1 MSANTQARVR
11 SLRGLLAVVIAGL
24 LFGLLPPSAQAQIGP
39 DTLKPPPAPQDKG
52 QAPSTGQEKAKS
64 PHLGKVIPETPAAR
78 AKLLDDLYAH
88 LATAADEETAKPF
101 MEAIERLW
109 LVPGSDTVSV
119 LMERAAAAV
128 GQKRSDLALTLLS
141 SVIDLA
147 PDYAEAWNRRAYIF
161 YTEGDYER
169 ALGDLR
175 RVLALDANH
184 FKALDG
190 SAQILRELGFKRQAL
205 AAYQRLLT
213 VHPFW
218 PSAQAAIDELKS
230 DIEGRGL

>member
-1 MSANTQARVR
+1 MS
-11 SLRGLLAVVIAGL
+11 LAIGIAGL
-24 LFGLLPPSAQAQIGP
+24 AQFSAHAQVGP
-39 DTLKPPPAPQDKG
+39 DAP
-52 QAPSTGQEKAKS
+52 KS
-64 PHLGKVIPETPAAR
+64 PPVTVPHSQDQSAPANPDQAKRPQLGKLIPETPAAR
-78 AKLLDDLYAH
+78 ARLLNDLYAH

-109 LVPGSDTVSV
+109 LVPGGDTIAV
-119 LMERAAAAV
+119 LMERAATAA
-128 GQKRSDLALTLLS
+128 GQKRNDLALTLLG
-141 SVIDLA
+141 SVVDLA
-147 PDYAEAWNRRAYIF
+147 PDFTEAWNRRAYIF

-190 SAQILRELGFKRQAL
+190 TGRILRQLGFKQQAL
-205 AAYQRLLT
+205 QAYQQLLS

-218 PSAQAAIDELKS
+218 PGAQSTVDELKL
-230 DIEGRGL
+230 DLEGRGL